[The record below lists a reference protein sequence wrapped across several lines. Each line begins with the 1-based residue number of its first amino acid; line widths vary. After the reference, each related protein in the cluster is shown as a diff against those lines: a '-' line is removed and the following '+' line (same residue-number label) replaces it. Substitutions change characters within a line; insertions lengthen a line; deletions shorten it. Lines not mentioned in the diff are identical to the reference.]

1 MTAETHV
8 GKFAVNENGQLGYIV
23 EQHTLGS
30 QIAYT
35 GIPISDAPIWI
46 SLNPQII
53 AEKPCPGALMDIVME
68 IAPPNKVFGKMTE
81 NKDLNIP
88 SGHINIQGAN
98 FGGPPDWVS
107 FSFNPEKD
115 LKDFFNYLKPNNPM
129 KPPESDDFKIDTNEA
144 DDEDVD

>member
-1 MTAETHV
+1 MTAENHI

-35 GIPISDAPIWI
+35 GFAVSGFSIWI
-46 SLNPQII
+46 SLNPQVI
-53 AEKPCPGALMDIVME
+53 AEKPCPSALMDIVME
-68 IAPPNKVFGKMTE
+68 IAPPNKMFGKH
-81 NKDLNIP
+81 DLNIA
-88 SGHINIQGAN
+88 SNNINIQGAN
-98 FGGPPDWVS
+98 FAGPTDWVS

-144 DDEDVD
+144 DDEDIN